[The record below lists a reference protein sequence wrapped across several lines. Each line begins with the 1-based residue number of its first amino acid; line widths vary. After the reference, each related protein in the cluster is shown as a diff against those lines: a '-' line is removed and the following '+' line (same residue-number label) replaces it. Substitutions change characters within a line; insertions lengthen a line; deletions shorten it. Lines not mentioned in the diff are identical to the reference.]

1 MSTFGKGLKRT
12 SADTSAPAPK
22 MAARSHRESVP
33 LEDLDLEKLEFGD
46 KVEQGGK
53 GDRFVKLLYNGGRLD
68 ISLAKPPNFVR
79 APFAA
84 GPPKTGSGETLGT
97 SWGMVVELTV
107 AQYEKWVAFEAH
119 VIKKLTPMRN
129 ELFPLDAAKKK
140 SGMSEE
146 SFADKFNTKVKPP
159 NPEGQGFPA
168 NLRIHVEDDETKTTY
183 PDIDVMQ
190 LLGQGGSNISVP
202 EKGTINDLK
211 AKCAL
216 APIITLSRGV
226 YAGNNGLGCKFSLA
240 SCAIFTN
247 MEVSNGPKVDY
258 SGVNIVKT
266 EPSEL
271 VAQEEE
277 QNNSPIAHGEE
288 QFEDNLNPLPPNF
301 FP

>member
-1 MSTFGKGLKRT
+1 MSSFGKGLKRT

-33 LEDLDLEKLEFGD
+33 LEDLDLAKLEFCD
-46 KVEQGGK
+46 KVETGGK
-53 GDRFVKLLYNGGRLD
+53 GDRFVKLLYDGGRLD

-84 GPPKTGSGETLGT
+84 GPPKTGSGEALGT

-119 VIKKLTPMRN
+119 VIKKLTPLRN
-129 ELFPLDAAKKK
+129 ELFPIDAAKKK
-140 SGMSEE
+140 GGLSEE

-159 NPEGQGFPA
+159 NPDQGYPA
-168 NLRIHVEDDETKTTY
+168 NLRIHVEDDETKSTY
-183 PDIDVMQ
+183 PNIDLMQ
-190 LLGQGGSNISVP
+190 LLGQGGSEVSFP
-202 EKGTINDLK
+202 ETGSIHDLK

-216 APIITLSRGV
+216 APVITLSRGV

-247 MEVSNGPKVDY
+247 MEVSNAPKVDY
-258 SGVNIVKT
+258 SGVTFVKK
-266 EPSEL
+266 EPAEL

-277 QNNSPIAHGEE
+277 QNNSPIADGAE
-288 QFEDNLNPLPPNF
+288 QFEDNLNPLPPTF